1 MGQTERAMYKATRS
15 WDRSKPVFF
24 SGKTSIL
31 VRQSRVCFFPGRLK
45 VMSQILSRDN
55 RVAEV
60 ATFGQFGKTLTE
72 SVHNLESLIDQDTF
86 ED

>member
-1 MGQTERAMYKATRS
+1 
-15 WDRSKPVFF
+15 
-24 SGKTSIL
+24 
-31 VRQSRVCFFPGRLK
+31 
-45 VMSQILSRDN
+45 MSQILFWDN

-60 ATFGQFGKTLTE
+60 ATFGQFEKALTE